1 MRTARVLPASI
12 ALLLAM
18 MMGAPAQADD
28 YSTLFEQ
35 RYSSPED
42 VGVLGRFVSKAV
54 EVGHYDQAISTLEQH
69 LVKYPRDARAKY
81 SLAKVYANTGSWE
94 LAKRNAED
102 ALEIGDLTADE
113 AADAQRL
120 LARANN
126 SLAGFEWALDA
137 TVGIRSTWLET
148 DERYPFDPGTGWR
161 DRQDWN
167 PFIASNASLRIDLD
181 SPLDDALIIS
191 GGFLAERR
199 YEDINQGAGNPF
211 PDFSDGGIYLHN
223 RGYAAI
229 TLDKGIETTELDA
242 LRFQFGVFGNWR
254 TYNPSVDDASLGTML
269 RFIIQPSVDTSAYV
283 EGRYG
288 SLAPSKN
295 LAADHR
301 FQAETGVTHRLS
313 YEHSVG
319 LAGRYIYEMRDDG
332 VTVARQREAEV
343 RYSGLLPQQPFDAVW
358 THQIGLGIGD
368 FETRDASSLQFFVPT
383 PSDGHYWK
391 ADWTHTFQ
399 IDGYNSVSLGY
410 EFKRIDFTS
419 GFFFFDND
427 YSTHSVSLSYTK
439 SF

>member
-54 EVGHYDQAISTLEQH
+54 EVGQYDQAISTLEQH

-81 SLAKVYANTGSWE
+81 S
-94 LAKRNAED
+94 
-102 ALEIGDLTADE
+102 
-113 AADAQRL
+113 

-148 DERYPFDPGTGWR
+148 DQANFGTGWR